1 MCGIAG
7 FVNGEFRPAQ
17 AAILSA
23 MTSVLAHRGPDA
35 AGEWIDS
42 EVALGHRRLSIIDVG
57 GGAQPM
63 SNEDGSI
70 WVTFNGE
77 IYNEPELR
85 KGLIARGHR
94 FRNESDTECLVHLY
108 EDHGPDFV
116 RFLNGMFA
124 FAIWDR
130 PKRRLVM
137 ARDRMGQK
145 PLYWQVTG
153 DGSVL
158 FASEPKAILAH
169 PAIARAIDPDSLARY
184 FFYEYFPWD
193 SSIWAGIRKLRPG
206 HLLIAENGEI
216 EVRPHWKPEFRSKD
230 AGRMDDERI
239 DSSRNLPAEFWHRF
253 RDGVNRHR
261 RSDVP
266 LGVFLSGGVD
276 SSAVAAA
283 LVELQ
288 GADRVATFSIGFE
301 EASFDES
308 SHARAVAAHLGTQH
322 HERIFGVETLID
334 LIPQVAAWCDEPFG
348 DASLL
353 PTHLLSRFAREQ
365 VTVALGGDGADELM
379 AGYPTFTAEPWRRG
393 FEGMPGLLKRNLD
406 AAVRR
411 LPVRHSNFSFDFKA
425 KQFMKGAGCSPPIA
439 HQKWLGSFDTQGIRR
454 LLLDA
459 GPFDPELELERRIAE
474 ECGDRFSDDD
484 RLLYQYQTTYLPED
498 ILFKVDRASM
508 ATSLEVRAPFLD
520 ADLVDWVARLPYPV
534 KRRGGAG
541 KLLLKQALKG
551 KLPDFVMSRPKKGF
565 GIPVA
570 AWLRGPLKGWM
581 TDWLGSDRI
590 RRQGLFDDREVRR
603 LVDEHLKGVR
613 DHRKPIWT
621 LLVFQIWYDRWLGA
635 DGGSPSANR
644 TAGS

>member
-17 AAILSA
+17 ANILSA
-23 MTSVLAHRGPDA
+23 MTSVLTHRGPDA
-35 AGEWIDS
+35 AGAWI
-42 EVALGHRRLSIIDVG
+42 EGEAALGHRRLSIIDVS

-70 WVTFNGE
+70 WVTYNGE

-85 KGLIARGHR
+85 KGLIARGHQ

-130 PKRRLVM
+130 PRKRLVM
-137 ARDRMGQK
+137 GRDRMGQK
-145 PLYWQVTG
+145 PLYWHAAA

-169 PAIARAIDPDSLARY
+169 PAMSRAIDPDSLARY

-193 SSIWAGIRKLRPG
+193 SSIWAGIQKLRPG
-206 HLLIAENGEI
+206 HLLIAENGGI
-216 EVRPHWKPEFRSKD
+216 EVRPYWRPDFPTHE
-230 AGRMDDERI
+230 AGRRDAEES
-239 DSSRNLPAEFWHRF
+239 DSGQNLPEAFWRRF
-253 RDGVNRHR
+253 RDGVDRHR

-301 EASFDES
+301 EKSFDES
-308 SHARAVAAHLGTQH
+308 SHARAVAAHLGTRH
-322 HERIFGVETLID
+322 HERIFGVETLIG
-334 LIPQVAAWCDEPFG
+334 LIPEVAAWCDEPFG

-365 VTVALGGDGADELM
+365 VTVALGGDGADELL
-379 AGYPTFTAEPWRRG
+379 AGYPTFTAEPWRRR
-393 FEGMPGLLKRNLD
+393 FQSMPGLFRGGLE

-411 LPVRHSNFSFDFKA
+411 LPVRHTNFSFDFKA
-425 KQFMKGAGCSPPIA
+425 KQFMKGAGSPPEIA
-439 HQKWLGSFDTQGIRR
+439 HQKWLGSFDTNGIRR
-454 LLLDA
+454 LLVDP
-459 GPFDPELELERRIAE
+459 GRFDPEEELERRIAAE
-474 ECGDRFSDDD
+474 IGARFSADD

-520 ADLVDWVARLPYPV
+520 ADLVDWVARLPYSV
-534 KRRGGAG
+534 KRRGGGG
-541 KLLLKQALKG
+541 KLLLKQALKR
-551 KLPDFVMSRPKKGF
+551 KLPDFVMNRPKKGF

-570 AWLRGPLKGWM
+570 AWLRGPLKDWM
-581 TDWLGSDRI
+581 TDWLGTSRI
-590 RRQGLFDDREVRR
+590 RRQGFFDDREVSR

-621 LLVFQIWYDRWLGA
+621 LLVFQIWYDRWIGA
-635 DGGSPSANR
+635 DGGSPSTSR

>member
-1 MCGIAG
+1 
-7 FVNGEFRPAQ
+7 
-17 AAILSA
+17 
-23 MTSVLAHRGPDA
+23 MTATLVHRGPDA
-35 AGEWIDS
+35 AGQWIDGQT
-42 EVALGHRRLSIIDVG
+42 ALGHRRLSIIDVS

-63 SNEDGSI
+63 PNEDGSV

-77 IYNEPELR
+77 IYDEPELR
-85 KGLIARGHR
+85 KGLIARGHT

-124 FAIWDR
+124 FAIWDKTR
-130 PKRRLVM
+130 RRLVL

-145 PLYWQVTG
+145 PLYWHQAA

-169 PAIARAIDPDSLARY
+169 PAMGRAIDPDSLARY
-184 FFYEYFPWD
+184 LFYEYFPWD
-193 SSIWAGIRKLRPG
+193 STIWSGIRKLRPG
-206 HLLIAENGEI
+206 HLLVVEAGKVEI
-216 EVRPHWKPEFRSKD
+216 RPYWGQRFRLNE
-230 AGRMDDERI
+230 AGRLNSEAI
-239 DSSRNLPAEFWHRF
+239 DSNRQLPGEFWSRF
-253 RDGVNRHR
+253 RDAVDRHR

-288 GADRVATFSIGFE
+288 GAGRVSTFSIGFE
-301 EASFDES
+301 EKSFDES
-308 SHARAVAAHLGTQH
+308 SPARAVAQHLGTRH

-334 LIPQVAAWCDEPFG
+334 LIPQVATWCDEPFG

-365 VTVALGGDGADELM
+365 VTVALGGDGADELL
-379 AGYPTFTAEPWRRG
+379 AGYPTFTAEPWRRRFERLPG
-393 FEGMPGLLKRNLD
+393 FLRRGVD
-406 AAVRR
+406 AAVGR
-411 LPVRHSNFSFDFKA
+411 LPVRHTNFSLDFKA
-425 KQFMKGAGCSPPIA
+425 KQFMKGAGCPPATA
-439 HQKWLGSFDTQGIRR
+439 HQKWLGSFDTQGVRR
-454 LLLDA
+454 LLLHA
-459 GPFDPELELERRIAE
+459 GAFDPEAELERRLAD
-474 ECGDRFSDDD
+474 ECGDRNSLDD

-520 ADLVDWVARLPYPV
+520 ADLVDWIAGLPFAV
-534 KRRGGAG
+534 KRQGRQG
-541 KLLLKQALKG
+541 KWLLKNSLQG
-551 KLPDFVMSRPKKGF
+551 KLPDFVMKRPKKGF

-570 AWLRGPLKGWM
+570 ARLRGPLKGWM
-581 TDWLGSDRI
+581 TDWLGTDRI

-603 LVDEHLKGVR
+603 LMDEHLKGVR

-635 DGGSPSANR
+635 GSWSSSANR
-644 TAGS
+644 TAGR

>member
-7 FVNGEFRPAQ
+7 FVNADRRPADPQ
-17 AAILSA
+17 ILTA
-23 MTSVLAHRGPDA
+23 MTNSIVHRGPDA
-35 AGEWIDS
+35 AGSWVED
-42 EVALGHRRLSIIDVG
+42 ETALGHRRLSIIDVS

-63 SNEDGSI
+63 TNEDSSV
-70 WVTFNGE
+70 WVVYNGE
-77 IYNEPELR
+77 IYDEPKLR
-85 KGLIARGHR
+85 SGLIARGHT

-116 RFLNGMFA
+116 RYLNGMFA

-130 PKRRLVM
+130 PKKRLVL

-145 PLYWQVTG
+145 PLYWHLTA
-153 DGSVL
+153 DGSIL

-169 PAIARAIDPDSLARY
+169 PDYAKAIDRDALSRY
-184 FFYEYFPWD
+184 FFYEYFPWE
-193 SSIWAGIRKLRPG
+193 SSIWAGIHKLRPG
-206 HLLIAENGEI
+206 HLMVWEDGKFEI
-216 EVRPHWKPEFRSKD
+216 RDFWRPRFSIPSREP
-230 AGRMDDERI
+230 
-239 DSSRNLPAEFWHRF
+239 DSMELADKEHLPARFWGRF
-253 RDGVNRHR
+253 RDAVDRHR

-288 GADRVATFSIGFE
+288 GPDRVATFSIGFDE
-301 EASFDES
+301 KSFDES
-308 SHARAVAAHLGTQH
+308 SLSREVAGFLGTRH
-322 HERIFGVETLID
+322 HERKFGVDTLIGM
-334 LIPQVAAWCDEPFG
+334 IPEVAAWCDEPFG

-379 AGYPTFTAEPWRRG
+379 AGYPTFTAEPWRQRYERLPGWMRG
-393 FEGMPGLLKRNLD
+393 SLA

-411 LPVRHSNFSFDFKA
+411 MPVRHTNFSLDFKA
-425 KQFMKGAGCSPPIA
+425 KQFMKGAGCTPSIA
-439 HQKWLGSFDTQGIRR
+439 HQRWLGSFDVQGLRR
-454 LLLDA
+454 LLIDA
-459 GPFDPELELERRIAE
+459 PPFDPEEELQRMLDVEAGER
-474 ECGDRFSDDD
+474 SNVDD

-520 ADLVDWVARLPYPV
+520 AELVDWVAGLPYHV
-534 KRRGGAG
+534 KRRGRCG
-541 KLLLKQALKG
+541 KWLLKQAVREKV
-551 KLPDFVMSRPKKGF
+551 PQFVTRRAKKGF

-570 AWLRGPLKGWM
+570 AWLRGPLKSWM

-590 RRQGLFDDREVRR
+590 RRQGLFDEREVRR
-603 LVDEHLKGVR
+603 LVEEHLSGAR

-621 LLVFQIWYDRWLGA
+621 LLVFQIWYDRWFEAGIR
-635 DGGSPSANR
+635 SPLPGMSSGR
-644 TAGS
+644 